1 MVDTLGNTGRPTQK
15 DPAKPSETPDDKK
28 LDRIADEAAERAG
41 KTEQR
46 YDKDHD
52 IFTK

>member
-1 MVDTLGNTGRPTQK
+1 MPDKLGNTNTPARK
-15 DPAKPSETPDDKK
+15 DPSKASETSEDKK
-28 LDRIADEAAERAG
+28 LDHIADEAAERAG

-46 YDKDHD
+46 YDENHD